1 MNIIDIYAKNHD
13 TTRYQISKISGIAQT
28 TLANFKNKSV
38 DRVTV
43 KTVMALALG
52 THTKPGDTLDE
63 LIKVN
68 SAVCALK

>member
-38 DRVTV
+38 DRLTV

-63 LIKVN
+63 LIKIN
-68 SAVCALK
+68 SIQKDD